1 MHETG
6 IAMEVLR
13 LARETAE
20 REGARRIVRLKVV
33 VGRWSGVEPETLR
46 FALETLREGEM
57 LGAAAVEIEVREA
70 EFECSGC
77 GTRFGACG
85 YFDPCPRCGQ
95 EGAEMVAGDEL
106 LLAELD
112 VEDP

>member
-20 REGARRIVRLKVV
+20 REGAARIARLKVV

-46 FALETLREGEM
+46 FALETLLEGPVLE
-57 LGAAAVEIEVREA
+57 GARVDMEVREA
-70 EFECSGC
+70 EFLC
-77 GTRFGACG
+77 GHCGERFPAQG
-85 YFDPCPRCGQ
+85 YFDPCPACGR

-106 LLAELD
+106 LLEELD
-112 VEDP
+112 VEDG

>member
-20 REGARRIVRLKVV
+20 REGAARIARLKVV

-46 FALETLREGEM
+46 FALETLLEGPVLEGARVEM
-57 LGAAAVEIEVREA
+57 EVREA
-70 EFECSGC
+70 EFSC
-77 GTRFGACG
+77 GHCGARFRAQG
-85 YFDPCPRCGQ
+85 YFDPCPACGR

-106 LLAELD
+106 LLEELD
-112 VEDP
+112 VEDG